1 MSVRRILGIVLLLAL
16 AFVLAD
22 PAEAIPAFARK
33 HKLSCSTCH
42 APFPRLKPFGEE
54 FAGRGFRMPPGQ
66 EPARATYDV
75 GDPLLELPR
84 NLPLAVRLDGYA
96 AWNEDAAA
104 EADLEFPYVFKL
116 LSGGPISKKVSYYI
130 YFILEKG
137 EVEGLEDAYVQIS
150 SLGGKPVDLMLG
162 QFQVSDPMFKREARL
177 ERLDYEVYRTRVG
190 ESLVDLTYER
200 GLVTVWGA
208 PAGLDVVLQVV
219 NGNGIHDED
228 ADFDRDS
235 YKNVALRVGRQ
246 FGPVRAGLFGY
257 SGREEDLGGLRN
269 SMTYWGPDL
278 VFDIGDTMQVNVQY
292 LERRDDNPFFL
303 VEEAEEIVT
312 RGGFVEFVLQP
323 RGPDGRWSWTAL
335 YNKVNSGDPLARRES
350 AALSMTWLLAR
361 NVRVLFEA
369 GRDIEGSANTASAGI
384 IAAF

>member
-1 MSVRRILGIVLLLAL
+1 MSTRRILGIALLAVL
-16 AFVLAD
+16 AFLMVNR
-22 PAEAIPAFARK
+22 AEAIPAFARK

-116 LSGGPISKKVSYYI
+116 LSGGPISKKVSYYV

-137 EVEGLEDAYVQIS
+137 EVEGLEDAYLQIS
-150 SLGGKPVDLMLG
+150 SLGGKPFDLMFG

-177 ERLDYEVYRTRVG
+177 QRLDYEIYKTRVG
-190 ESLVDLTYER
+190 ESQSDLTYER
-200 GLVTVWGA
+200 GLMGVWGA
-208 PAGLDVVLQVV
+208 PGGFDVVFQVV
-219 NGNGIHDED
+219 NGNGIHDD
-228 ADFDRDS
+228 AADFDRDS

-257 SGREEDLGGLRN
+257 GGREEGDNGLRN
-269 SMTYWGPDL
+269 SLSYWGPDL
-278 VFDIGDTMQVNVQY
+278 VFDIDETMQVNVQY
-292 LERRDDNPFFL
+292 MERRDDNPFFL
-303 VEEAEEIVT
+303 VAPGEEIVT
-312 RGGFVEFVLQP
+312 RGGFVELVYQP
-323 RGPDGRWSWTAL
+323 RGPDGRWAWTAL
-335 YNKVNSGDPLARRES
+335 YNKVSSGDTLARRES
-350 AALSMTWLLAR
+350 AAVSGSWLLAR
-361 NVRVLFEA
+361 NVRLLVEA
-369 GRDIEGSANTASAGI
+369 GRDMEGSANTASAGI

>member
-1 MSVRRILGIVLLLAL
+1 MSMRRILGSVLLLAL
-16 AFVLAD
+16 AVVLAG

-96 AWNEDAAA
+96 AWNEGADA
-104 EADLEFPYVFKL
+104 EADLEFPYVFKV
-116 LSGGPISKKVSYYI
+116 LSGGPISKKVSYYL

-137 EVEGLEDAYVQIS
+137 EIEGLEDAYLQIS
-150 SLGGKPVDLMLG
+150 SLGGKPVDLMFG
-162 QFQVSDPMFKREARL
+162 QFQVSDPLFKREMRL
-177 ERLDYEVYRTRVG
+177 ERLDYEIYKARPG
-190 ESLVDLTYER
+190 ESQANLTYER
-200 GLVTVWGA
+200 GLMTIWGA
-208 PAGLDVVLQVV
+208 PGAVDVVFQVV
-219 NGNGIHDED
+219 NGNGIHDD
-228 ADFDRDS
+228 AADFDRDS
-235 YKNVALRVGRQ
+235 YKNVALRVARQ

-257 SGREEDLGGLRN
+257 SGKEEGDNGLRSCMN
-269 SMTYWGPDL
+269 YWGPDL
-278 VFDIGDTMQVNVQY
+278 AFTIDETMQVNVQY
-292 LERRDDNPFFL
+292 LERRDDNPFFV
-303 VEEAEEIVT
+303 VEPGEKTVT
-312 RGGFVEFVLQP
+312 RGGFVEMVYQP
-323 RGPDGRWSWTAL
+323 RGPDGRWAWTAL
-335 YNKVNSGDPLARRES
+335 YNKVSSGDVLARRES
-350 AALSMTWLLAR
+350 AALSGTWLLAR
-361 NVRVLFEA
+361 NVRLLFEA